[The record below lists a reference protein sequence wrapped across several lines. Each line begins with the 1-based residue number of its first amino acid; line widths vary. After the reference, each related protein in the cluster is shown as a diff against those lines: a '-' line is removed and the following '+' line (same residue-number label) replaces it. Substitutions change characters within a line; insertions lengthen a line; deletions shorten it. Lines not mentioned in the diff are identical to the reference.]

1 MTRVKTAQAARTST
15 PPAQPISAEVLIEKY
30 AKGDER
36 SVADVHRRVAQALA
50 AAEAPEQ
57 RALWEARFA
66 QALAAGFVPAG
77 RIQSAAGTG
86 MAATLINC
94 FVQPVGDSI
103 STPDEGHPGIY
114 TALAEAAET
123 MRRGGG
129 VGYDFSRIRPR
140 GAWVG
145 STQSNAS
152 GPVSYMRV
160 FDRSCETVE
169 SAGARRGAQMGV
181 LRCDHPDIEEFIHA
195 KDVGEL
201 KNFNLSV
208 GITDAFM
215 QAVVADT
222 EVDLVHRAEP
232 GAAHK
237 ALGARQREDG
247 VWLYR
252 RLPARVLWDQIMRS
266 TYDHAEPGVLFLDAI
281 NRDNNLGYCET
292 ITSTNPCAEQPLPPY
307 GCCCLGS
314 IDLTRFVRE
323 PFEAGARFDEE
334 AFAAV
339 AQVAVRMLDN
349 VLDTTVWPL
358 AQQQEEARRKRRVGL
373 GYTGLGD
380 ALVMLG
386 LRYDEAPARAAAAR
400 ISEVLRDA
408 AYAASAD
415 LAQERGAFPLF
426 NADLLLWG
434 GRFASRL
441 PAALRDR
448 IRAQGLRNSHLLSIA
463 PTGTISLAFADN
475 ASNGVEPAFSWSYTR
490 KKRQGD
496 GTLKEYA
503 VEDHAWRLYRHLK
516 GADAPLTPAFVTALE
531 MSAQAHAAMVAA
543 VAPFVDSAIS
553 KTVNVP
559 VDYPYAEFQ
568 DLYLQAWRAGLKGL
582 ATYRPN
588 AVLGSVLSVTAQP
601 AEPLVIDA
609 ANRRLALDR
618 LPAPVLS
625 SLRWPGRPELPAGN
639 AAWTFMLQHPFGDF
653 ALFVG
658 EEGAPPKPFEVWVN
672 GAEQPRGLGALA
684 KTLSMDLRAN
694 DAAWLLLKLD
704 ALATVAEERSF
715 EMPFP
720 PHGELRLFPGVV
732 AATAAVIRWRCE
744 QLNAL
749 PLPGSKAATPVM
761 DAMFSVTEP
770 LTGPSGTLAWAVDID
785 NPGTGERF
793 TLTLKEVTFPGPDHG
808 IVTRPCAVGFSGNY
822 PRALDG
828 LARLLSLDMRVI
840 DPAWIGMKLRKLLNY
855 AEPLGHF
862 MAFVPGL
869 PRGERRQQTWPSTVA
884 YMARLIIHRYAM
896 LGVLDEDGFPLR
908 DMGVLESA
916 GNPPERPRV
925 LAGKVCAECG
935 NASVIHKDGCDFCTA
950 CGDIGQCG

>member
-1 MTRVKTAQAARTST
+1 M
-15 PPAQPISAEVLIEKY
+15 P
-30 AKGDER
+30 
-36 SVADVHRRVAQALA
+36 
-50 AAEAPEQ
+50 
-57 RALWEARFA
+57 
-66 QALAAGFVPAG
+66 
-77 RIQSAAGTG
+77 
-86 MAATLINC
+86 AATRSARC
-94 FVQPVGDSI
+94 PA
-103 STPDEGHPGIY
+103 PDG
-114 TALAEAAET
+114 
-123 MRRGGG
+123 
-129 VGYDFSRIRPR
+129 PR
-140 GAWVG
+140 
-145 STQSNAS
+145 
-152 GPVSYMRV
+152 
-160 FDRSCETVE
+160 
-169 SAGARRGAQMGV
+169 
-181 LRCDHPDIEEFIHA
+181 
-195 KDVGEL
+195 
-201 KNFNLSV
+201 
-208 GITDAFM
+208 
-215 QAVVADT
+215 
-222 EVDLVHRAEP
+222 
-232 GAAHK
+232 
-237 ALGARQREDG
+237 
-247 VWLYR
+247 
-252 RLPARVLWDQIMRS
+252 
-266 TYDHAEPGVLFLDAI
+266 
-281 NRDNNLGYCET
+281 
-292 ITSTNPCAEQPLPPY
+292 
-307 GCCCLGS
+307 
-314 IDLTRFVRE
+314 
-323 PFEAGARFDEE
+323 
-334 AFAAV
+334 
-339 AQVAVRMLDN
+339 
-349 VLDTTVWPL
+349 
-358 AQQQEEARRKRRVGL
+358 
-373 GYTGLGD
+373 
-380 ALVMLG
+380 
-386 LRYDEAPARAAAAR
+386 
-400 ISEVLRDA
+400 
-408 AYAASAD
+408 
-415 LAQERGAFPLF
+415 
-426 NADLLLWG
+426 
-434 GRFASRL
+434 
-441 PAALRDR
+441 
-448 IRAQGLRNSHLLSIA
+448 
-463 PTGTISLAFADN
+463 
-475 ASNGVEPAFSWSYTR
+475 
-490 KKRQGD
+490 
-496 GTLKEYA
+496 
-503 VEDHAWRLYRHLK
+503 
-516 GADAPLTPAFVTALE
+516 
-531 MSAQAHAAMVAA
+531 
-543 VAPFVDSAIS
+543 AIS

-559 VDYPYAEFQ
+559 ADYPYADFQ
-568 DLYLQAWRAGLKGL
+568 NLYLEAWRSGLKGL

-588 AVLGSVLSVTAQP
+588 SVLGSVLSATPTVETAP
-601 AEPLVIDA
+601 EEGLHIAD

-639 AAWTFMLQHPFGDF
+639 TAWTFMVHHPFGDF

-658 EEGAPPKPFEVWVN
+658 ELAAADGKSAQPFEVWVN

-950 CGDIGQCG
+950 CGDIAQCG